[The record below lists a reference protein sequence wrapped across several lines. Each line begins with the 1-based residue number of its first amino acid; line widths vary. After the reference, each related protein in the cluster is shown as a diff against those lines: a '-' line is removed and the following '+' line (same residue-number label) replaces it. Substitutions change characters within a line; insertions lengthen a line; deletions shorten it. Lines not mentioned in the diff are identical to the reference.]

1 MGIRKDPY
9 QRVWIDSLVLDIEND
24 QVVLRGLGPRN
35 QVAIPELT
43 VDLAVISCV
52 VVIELTRVA
61 VQAANTDYPDKTT
74 RAMDW
79 SKIIFLFCL
88 GTARVDRLML
98 CELPL

>member
-74 RAMDW
+74 RDYGLEQNHL
-79 SKIIFLFCL
+79 FLLL
-88 GTARVDRLML
+88 GN
-98 CELPL
+98 CSC